1 VASSEKLCLPTVLD
15 FDELMTICANTGASP
30 LIVVAYDAMYNT
42 TAGTGKPTKSEL
54 ITNAVEWV
62 RYANI
67 SKGFGIKYWMIGNE
81 SWNSPTYNGTAT
93 PAQYAA
99 DLVDF
104 ASAMK
109 AVDPTIKIIAN
120 GKSDWWQTL
129 LQSSAAQYIDV
140 LGFSNYPIWN
150 YIGGYEYYRTNN
162 VNLTSEADA
171 AITALNNYGTT
182 ADKARIKVMPTE
194 YNSIDWSGNWT
205 SENNLGHALCNFQMF
220 GDLVIKPKVESLCM
234 WNTRWMDNITSDQ
247 HLYDAVDENSNL
259 NAAGTALKVWGT
271 GLLQTMVTAT
281 SNNSMVKAYA
291 SYSSTH
297 SRLNLFLLNKD
308 NTAKTV
314 NLTLSN
320 YIASYNGVKWQ
331 FKGTGAAGKF
341 PTFTYADTIYN
352 ASSLTGLSLPAN
364 SVTLIKLH
372 TPTTTLPLIL
382 KSFTALPTDGK
393 IQLNWTG
400 EELDNFSHY
409 EIEKRVNSTD
419 LKKIGSVPGTSSG
432 QHGYV
437 FSDGNY
443 NAGVPAYY
451 RLKMI
456 DKDGSFS
463 YSKLIFIKPSSK
475 KNHLAITPISNPV
488 KEYMVFRI
496 RSERSDKVAILITDQ
511 LGREILRKNMAL
523 VKGDTRVELPETT
536 NLPKGVY
543 NVRVTGERFAGSTTI
558 IK

>member
-1 VASSEKLCLPTVLD
+1 VEKKSDNYLWSAAPWTAAAPRMSLKDPAYFWPTSDTRFVDVASSEKLCLPTVLD
-15 FDELMTICANTGASP
+15 FDELMTMCANTGASP

-42 TAGTGKPTKSEL
+42 TAGTGKPTKAEL

-67 SKGFGIKYWMIGNE
+67 TKGFGIKYWMIGNE

-99 DLVDF
+99 DLVNF

-140 LGFSNYPIWN
+140 LGFSNYPTWN
-150 YIGGYEYYRTNN
+150 YTGGYEYYRTNN

-182 ADKARIKVMPTE
+182 ADRARIKVMPTE
-194 YNSIDWSGNWT
+194 YNSIDWSGTWT

-259 NAAGTALKVWGT
+259 NAAGTALKVWGN

-281 SNNSMVKAYA
+281 SNNSMVKVYA
-291 SYSSTH
+291 SYSSTY

-308 NTAKTV
+308 NTAKTI

-320 YIASYNGVKWQ
+320 YIASYNGSKWQ
-331 FKGTGAAGKF
+331 FKGTGAADKF

-364 SVTLIKLH
+364 SVTLIKVH
-372 TPTTTLPLIL
+372 TPTNTLPLIL

-393 IQLNWTG
+393 IQLSWTG

-409 EIEKRVNSTD
+409 EIEKGVNSTD
-419 LKKIGSVPGTSSG
+419 LKKIVSIPGTSSG
-432 QHGYV
+432 QHGYL
-437 FSDGNY
+437 FSDENY

-463 YSKLIFIKPSSK
+463 YSKLIFISLQAK
-475 KNHLAITPISNPV
+475 
-488 KEYMVFRI
+488 R
-496 RSERSDKVAILITDQ
+496 
-511 LGREILRKNMAL
+511 
-523 VKGDTRVELPETT
+523 
-536 NLPKGVY
+536 
-543 NVRVTGERFAGSTTI
+543 TI
-558 IK
+558 